1 MEAAARL
8 FASHGYAGTSVRE
21 IIRAAGVSRPV
32 LYYHFGSKEGLYL
45 AVAQA
50 AVANY
55 EAAFAYAAAGADDV
69 VLRIRRVCRAH
80 AVVGRELA
88 RLNAA
93 GVGAPVPRDETSP
106 SGGAGRVLALA
117 VEALCALI
125 AEGVASGELAPC
137 DPSAAA
143 LALVGAAE
151 VSVAQQAC
159 TPSERPNTDRVDG
172 VVAVILRGLAPRE
185 QPKDDG
191 VSGSPVTHR
200 RRRQ

>member
-1 MEAAARL
+1 MRSSDRSHSAGVRERLVGAAARL

-69 VLRIRRVCRAH
+69 VSRIRRVCRAH
-80 AVVGRELA
+80 ALVGRELA
-88 RLNAA
+88 RLN
-93 GVGAPVPRDETSP
+93 
-106 SGGAGRVLALA
+106 GAGA
-117 VEALCALI
+117 
-125 AEGVASGELAPC
+125 GELAPC

-159 TPSERPNTDRVDG
+159 TPGERPNTDRVDG
-172 VVAVILRGLAPRE
+172 VVAVILRGLAPAISRE
-185 QPKDDG
+185 TTEFQG
-191 VSGSPVTHR
+191 VR
-200 RRRQ
+200 